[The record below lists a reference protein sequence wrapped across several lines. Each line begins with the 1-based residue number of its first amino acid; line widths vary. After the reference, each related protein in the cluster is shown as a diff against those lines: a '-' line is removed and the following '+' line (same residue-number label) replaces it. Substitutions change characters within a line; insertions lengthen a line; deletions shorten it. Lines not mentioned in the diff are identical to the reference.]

1 MVGSVSLPVK
11 LEAMGACTGFKLS
24 IELEVMLLGVVG
36 VVGALDNSAC
46 VLANWASLAASS
58 LALYSSEKTDHC
70 LSSIMTN
77 AAMMA

>member
-24 IELEVMLLGVVG
+24 IELEVMLLG